1 MTHSSCSRQFLPEN
15 VNRPFVAYGI
25 FKPGQIAYCQLKDF
39 VDCAAKVAVPGS
51 LRLRDGV
58 VLFDKRIKDGPVDA
72 FRLSFLS
79 GLEQQAYAVISDM
92 EPSNLF
98 YWDSVE
104 IDGEVCNILSGKKID
119 RGSHEI
125 DMQEYIDIWND
136 PTFNDALEVVENELS
151 GKPNECW
158 DMKAFFKLQMSYLLL
173 WSALERFATLRYGF
187 GQNPVK
193 KIEMLARDKTFC
205 ASVGKH
211 VSEKDPVKVFRTD
224 DPEKNYVA
232 KPDDPLSTIR
242 AYYQLRS
249 NITHRGK
256 SYNKDYQRLFNSAK
270 TMLLIFRDVLAAS
283 QQEASLDLENITSI
297 HG

>member
-1 MTHSSCSRQFLPEN
+1 MTHSSCPSQFLPEK

-39 VDCAAKVAVPGS
+39 VDYATKVNIPGS

-58 VLFDKRIKDGPVDA
+58 VLFDQRRIDGPVDA

-79 GLEQQAYAVISDM
+79 GLEQRAYAVISDM

-104 IDGEVCNILSGKKID
+104 IDGEACNILSGKKID

-125 DMQEYIDIWND
+125 DMQEYVDIWND
-136 PTFNDALEVVENELS
+136 PLFNAALEVVENELLRKTNGS
-151 GKPNECW
+151 G

-173 WSALERFATLRYGF
+173 WSALERFVTLRYGF
-187 GQNPVK
+187 GQNLVK
-193 KIEMLARDKTFC
+193 KIEMLACDKTFC
-205 ASVGKH
+205 ASIGKH
-211 VSEKDPVKVFRTD
+211 VSEKNHVKVFRAD
-224 DPEKNYVA
+224 DPEKTYEA
-232 KPDDPLSTIR
+232 RPDKPLSTIR

-256 SYNKDYQRLFNSAK
+256 SYNKDYQRLLNSAK
-270 TMLLIFRDVLAAS
+270 TLLLIFRDVLAAS

-297 HG
+297 YG